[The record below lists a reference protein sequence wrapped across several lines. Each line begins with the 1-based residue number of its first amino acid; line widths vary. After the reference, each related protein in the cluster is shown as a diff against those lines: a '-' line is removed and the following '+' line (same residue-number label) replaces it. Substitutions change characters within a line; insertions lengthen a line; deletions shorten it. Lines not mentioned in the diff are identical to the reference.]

1 MTLRTENLTVS
12 YGTDKVLNDV
22 SLSLPTGKITA
33 LIGPNGC
40 GKSTL
45 LNCFSRLLMPQS
57 GTVFLGDNP
66 INMLSSRQLARRL
79 SLLPQHHLTPEGITV
94 QELVSYGRNPWL
106 SLWGRL
112 SAEDNARVNVAMNQ
126 TRINHLAVRRL
137 YDENHQ
143 VYGVRKVWR
152 QLLREGIRVARCTVA
167 RLMAVMGLAGVLRGK
182 KVRTT
187 ISRKA
192 VAAGDRV
199 NRQFVAERPD
209 QLWVADFTYV
219 STWRGFV
226 YVAFIIDVFAGYI
239 VGWRVSSSMETTFVL
254 DALEQALW
262 ARRPSG
268 TVHHSDKGS
277 QYVSLAYTQ
286 RLKEAGLLA
295 STGST
300 GDSYDN
306 AMAESI
312 NGLYKAEVIHR
323 KSWKNRAE
331 VELATLTWVDWYNNR
346 RLLERLGHT
355 PPAEAEKAYYASI
368 GNDDLAA

>member
-137 YDENHQ
+137 TELSGGQRQRAFLAMVLAQNTPVVLLDEPTTYLDINHQ
-143 VYGVRKVWR
+143 VDLMRLMGELRTQGKTVVAVLHDLNQASRYCDQLVVMANGHVMAQGTPEEVMTPG
-152 QLLREGIRVARCTVA
+152 LLRTVFSVEA
-167 RLMAVMGLAGVLRGK
+167 EIHPEPVSGRPMCLMGEIAQAVRTKPRLNETGLAP
-182 KVRTT
+182 
-187 ISRKA
+187 A
-192 VAAGDRV
+192 
-199 NRQFVAERPD
+199 
-209 QLWVADFTYV
+209 
-219 STWRGFV
+219 
-226 YVAFIIDVFAGYI
+226 
-239 VGWRVSSSMETTFVL
+239 
-254 DALEQALW
+254 
-262 ARRPSG
+262 
-268 TVHHSDKGS
+268 
-277 QYVSLAYTQ
+277 SLF
-286 RLKEAGLLA
+286 
-295 STGST
+295 
-300 GDSYDN
+300 
-306 AMAESI
+306 
-312 NGLYKAEVIHR
+312 
-323 KSWKNRAE
+323 
-331 VELATLTWVDWYNNR
+331 
-346 RLLERLGHT
+346 RLGLNF
-355 PPAEAEKAYYASI
+355 S
-368 GNDDLAA
+368 GL